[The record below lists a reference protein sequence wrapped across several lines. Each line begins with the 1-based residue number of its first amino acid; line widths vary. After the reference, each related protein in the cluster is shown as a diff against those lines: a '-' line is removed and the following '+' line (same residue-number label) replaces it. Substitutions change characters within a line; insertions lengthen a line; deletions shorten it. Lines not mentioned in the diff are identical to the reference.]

1 MKGKENPYIEANYY
15 NSWMKFLLEGKTN
28 SCETIDWLDNNKHDQ
43 CEIKLLWLGLL
54 PLMSNK

>member
-54 PLMSNK
+54 L

>member
-15 NSWMKFLLEGKTN
+15 NSWMKFFLEEKT
-28 SCETIDWLDNNKHDQ
+28 CETIEWLDNNKHDE

-54 PLMSNK
+54 L

>member
-15 NSWMKFLLEGKTN
+15 NSWMTFLLEGKTN

-43 CEIKLLWLGLL
+43 CEIKILWLGLL
-54 PLMSNK
+54 P